1 VQTTNERSNF
11 SEPTKTDGEATAGVT
26 VGIVT
31 YNSSATISQTLS
43 SLARQTLPT
52 ANWKI
57 LFVDHDSKDETP
69 EILARFLSENPNAS
83 LVSHKENNIS
93 RSRQFIL
100 ETCQTEWV
108 AFVDSDIILPPNWI
122 SAALDMAA
130 QIAGGSAETIDPKIA
145 QTFAGVGGQ
154 LRLKPFK
161 SCLQEAALL
170 QTNVL
175 GHFGAEQMMIS
186 SEKFR
191 RVSHLPTA
199 AAIFRVATLLNNGG
213 FKGSFGNCGEDLELG
228 ERLTGKGLG
237 LWISSELGVDHLLS
251 CETRRA
257 WSRRAFRYGRARVH
271 VATHHPRLFKNYRL
285 WLPVGFATV
294 QLGFLLA
301 GFILEFWVLHFLIL
315 CVCFFRFERPI
326 AEILRTAYLAW
337 LTHQAY
343 AWGEFYELVQ
353 TVVLRSLATTQAV
366 ARRLFRR
373 PVRLQTLAVREIRID
388 SLK

>member
-11 SEPTKTDGEATAGVT
+11 REPAKTDGEARPKVT

-31 YNSSATISQTLS
+31 YNSSATISQTLN
-43 SLARQTLPT
+43 SLARQTLPRS
-52 ANWKI
+52 NWKI
-57 LFVDHDSKDETP
+57 LFVDHDSKDKTP
-69 EILARFLSENPNAS
+69 EILARFLSENPHAS
-83 LVSHKENNIS
+83 LVSRKENNVS

-108 AFVDSDIILPPNWI
+108 AFVDSDIILPPAWI
-122 SAALDMAA
+122 SAALGMAVE
-130 QIAGGSAETIDPKIA
+130 IAGGSLETIDSEMA
-145 QTFAGVGGQ
+145 RTFAGVGGH
-154 LRLKPFK
+154 LRLKAFN
-161 SCLQEAALL
+161 SSLQEAALL

-186 SEKFR
+186 SEKLR

-199 AAIFRVATLLNNGG
+199 AAVFRVAALLNNGG
-213 FKGSFGNCGEDLELG
+213 FKSSFGNCGEDLELG

-237 LWISSELGVDHLLS
+237 LWASSELGVDHLLS
-251 CETRRA
+251 CQTRRA
-257 WSRRAFRYGRARVH
+257 WSRRAFRFGRARVR

-294 QLGFLLA
+294 QLGFLLV
-301 GFILEFWVLHFLIL
+301 GFILEFWILHFLIL
-315 CVCFFRFERPI
+315 CVCFFRFNRPI
-326 AEILRTAYLAW
+326 AEIARTAFLAW

-353 TVVLRSLATTQAV
+353 TAVLKGVATTQAV
-366 ARRLFRR
+366 GRRLFRR
-373 PVRLQTLAVREIRID
+373 PVRFQTLAVREARVD
-388 SLK
+388 TRS